1 MFRTLSNSLQFLP
14 LKTGQE
20 VGNKLLS
27 EFKLWAGGGFDF
39 IKGLVNY
46 IIVPV
51 ILVALLIY
59 ILFVITSIGIAKKQH
74 HEDSIEEKIPRLMFA
89 VIILVLVGGYGVI
102 FGNLLSFFIS

>member
-1 MFRTLSNSLQFLP
+1 MFRTLSSSLQFLP
-14 LKTGQE
+14 QKTGQE
-20 VGNKLLS
+20 VGDKIIS
-27 EFKLWAGGGFDF
+27 ESKNILWIIFDF
-39 IKGLVNY
+39 LKSLVDVF
-46 IIVPV
+46 IVPL
-51 ILVALLIY
+51 ILVSLLIY